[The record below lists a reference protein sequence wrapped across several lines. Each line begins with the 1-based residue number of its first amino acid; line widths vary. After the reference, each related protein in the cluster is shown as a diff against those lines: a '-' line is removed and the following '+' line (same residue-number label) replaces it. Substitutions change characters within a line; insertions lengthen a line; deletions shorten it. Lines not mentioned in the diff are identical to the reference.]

1 MKDSHPNL
9 MHLDAKQLHNALMEK
24 YPKMHAY
31 AREDIYKKIRSQQ
44 ARRANNK
51 RRNAQVQKWWADIMT
66 EAQREK
72 KSARS
77 SLDHNMS
84 DEARYEVFRA
94 YLESIKR
101 VLATIKGYKT
111 LGMTPKKAQAWRIE
125 NGHTPYPNDLT
136 HWSDLV
142 PEKVRVAITE
152 AFEALPYRAKAKRK
166 VPFERNTM
174 PTDEE

>member
-1 MKDSHPNL
+1 MKDRYPHL
-9 MHLDAKQLHNALMEK
+9 MHLDANQLHNTLMEK
-24 YPKMHAY
+24 YPKMHPY
-31 AREDIYKKIRSQQ
+31 ARENIYKTIRSQQ
-44 ARRANNK
+44 ARRANNG
-51 RRNAQVQKWWADIMT
+51 RRTAQVHKWWADIMA

-72 KSARS
+72 KSARA

-84 DEARYEVFRA
+84 DEDRYEVFKA
-94 YLESIKR
+94 YLETIKR
-101 VLATIKGYKT
+101 ALGTIKGYKA
-111 LGMTPKKAQAWRIE
+111 LGMTPKRAQAWRVE
-125 NGHTPYPNDLT
+125 EGYKPYPNNLT